1 MPLAGSD
8 RRGGWSENDLQ
19 MRGEVLLPAFIN
31 YLRRVA
37 RVARRGLQLD
47 LRARGPLGLKAFGL
61 NA

>member
-31 YLRRVA
+31 YLRRAVRVV

-47 LRARGPLGLKAFGL
+47 LRT
-61 NA
+61 